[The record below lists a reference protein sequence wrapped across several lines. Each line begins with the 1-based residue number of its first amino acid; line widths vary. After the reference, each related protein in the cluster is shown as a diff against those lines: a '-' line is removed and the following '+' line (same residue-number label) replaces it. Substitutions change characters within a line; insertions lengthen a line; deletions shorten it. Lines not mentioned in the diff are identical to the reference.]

1 MEISVA
7 LAQEKRGQG
16 SQIITDDKG
25 REWRITPT
33 SQAIR
38 ESQQAGRGGL
48 YVVSCR
54 LSRQER
60 EAWLSM
66 LEDLGVSGYRM
77 LQTLIRQRLARH
89 EQERR
94 IRTGCRAKYTR

>member
-1 MEISVA
+1 MKISEA

-16 SQIITDDKG
+16 SQLVTDEKG

-38 ESQQAGRGGL
+38 ESQQSGRRGL
-48 YVVSCR
+48 YVVNCR
-54 LSRQER
+54 LTSQEWD
-60 EAWLSM
+60 AWLSM
-66 LEDLGVSGYRM
+66 LDDLGVSGYRM

-89 EQERR
+89 EHERR
-94 IRTGCRAKYTR
+94 IRTGCRAKYSR

>member
-1 MEISVA
+1 MEIKEA

-16 SQIITDDKG
+16 SQLITDEKG

-33 SQAIR
+33 SPAIR
-38 ESQQAGRGGL
+38 ESQQSGRRGL
-48 YVVSCR
+48 YVVNCR
-54 LSRQER
+54 LTSQEW
-60 EAWLSM
+60 EAWSSM
-66 LEDLGVSGYRM
+66 LNDLGVSGYRM

-94 IRTGCRAKYTR
+94 IRAGCRAKYL

>member
-1 MEISVA
+1 MEISEA

-16 SQIITDDKG
+16 SQIITDEKG

-38 ESQQAGRGGL
+38 ESQQAGRRGL

-54 LSRQER
+54 LSGQER
-60 EAWLSM
+60 EAWEAM
-66 LEDLGVSGYRM
+66 LNDLGVSGYRM